1 MLGKEEEEEE
11 EVGVVEDMDKALEE
25 VAVDL
30 DMDKVKVSCCGEVTS
45 ATTILPAATENQ
57 SQDIMVLRIS
67 VLTNYIVP
75 IRDTKLELNDN
86 NNVLSFL

>member
-45 ATTILPAATENQ
+45 ATTILPAATENIILWFLE
-57 SQDIMVLRIS
+57 SQYL
-67 VLTNYIVP
+67 P
-75 IRDTKLELNDN
+75 IALYRLET
-86 NNVLSFL
+86 

>member
-11 EVGVVEDMDKALEE
+11 VV
-25 VAVDL
+25 VDL
-30 DMDKVKVSCCGEVTS
+30 DMDKAEVSFQSSCCGEVTS

-67 VLTNYIVP
+67 VLTNCIVP
-75 IRDTKLELNDN
+75 IRIRI
-86 NNVLSFL
+86 